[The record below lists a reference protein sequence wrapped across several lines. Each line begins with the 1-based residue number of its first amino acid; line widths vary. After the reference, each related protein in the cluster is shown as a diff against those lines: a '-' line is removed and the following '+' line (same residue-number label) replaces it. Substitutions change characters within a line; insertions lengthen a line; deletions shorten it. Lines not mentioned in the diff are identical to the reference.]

1 MSPGAAILKLDGP
14 CTIRNAT
21 DIHKD
26 LLDFIGNNERISLEI
41 AENADVDV
49 SFVQLIEAARNYA
62 AGRGKSL
69 ALSHPASDRL
79 LDVLERAG
87 LLDDPKSATSSFWLN
102 GGDLR

>member
-1 MSPGAAILKLDGP
+1 MSPGAAIFKLDGP

-26 LLDFIGNNERISLEI
+26 LLDLICINDRISLEI
-41 AENADVDV
+41 AGSADVDV
-49 SFVQLIEAARNYA
+49 SFVQLIEAARTYA

-79 LDVLERAG
+79 LDVLDRAG

>member
-26 LLDFIGNNERISLEI
+26 LLNFIGENERISLEI
-41 AENADVDV
+41 AVNADIDV
-49 SFVQLIEAARNYA
+49 SFVQLIEAARSYA

-69 ALSHPASDRL
+69 SLSHPASDRL